1 MYRHDN
7 MNILGIF
14 ILLFVSIR
22 SGEAQCPDVKDG
34 NCKTC
39 SNNNCTTVECDDGW
53 FDRDNNATTGCETSN
68 TALDYCPITPPSSI
82 SHCTINADFTVAK
95 SSFSLQNRAHQMCY
109 CTSTIT
115 LERYLIGPSD
125 KCYNGKP
132 QYRQSGT
139 VPVDPAY
146 FQSDVNLCLNTAS
159 VDGECTLFAKL
170 SKLGTME
177 NWDTSKIVNMSG
189 AFQNKATFD
198 ADLSKWDTSKVVDM
212 SDMFEGATAFD
223 ANLSQWDVSKVTEYS
238 NFGMTA
244 DTLKPTFSTQICS
257 RGYYRSTNDA
267 SGVNTTCDPCDAG
280 TFQDG
285 TDSTVCKDC
294 AVGTFQND
302 TGSTSCKDCTAGKY
316 QSQQGQASCTDC
328 SSGTYSG
335 QKATECQVCIVG
347 KHVNGANTTC
357 VDCAAGK
364 YQDRADQTECKVCPT
379 KIIKKESVDQYQDA
393 RGQTSCKDCIG
404 TVLSRTSCFAKCKVG
419 NRQHICPILGFK
431 NKPDFA
437 SVTCENGVCTDND
450 CCETV
455 SGYIA
460 KKNNEKN
467 DMTGRFSSLITE
479 LGEELNIKNTGETT
493 ADAIARV
500 LNEIEVAVNTKINAN
515 LVNMNTESDEEKEQ
529 AKIESKKKSH
539 KERMEE
545 LRDNVI
551 DLSGLNFQ
559 TAQNAVKE
567 AIKQAEKQDAAI
579 AKEAAKVARKQLA
592 IASRGIKEILKSNMK
607 TAQESVTTASNDD
620 LALVVA
626 TSDVAVLN
634 SVLDAKVAKLDM
646 QFMRLK
652 LAKDHS
658 VITAT
663 YNWSDF
669 DCENAD
675 LNLDKLGLFDFDEV
689 LFDVNETAV
698 ACNLG
703 NPVTYVEKVTNN
715 VDDYND
721 YNVYCCGESSR
732 RLMRRRLTRLTCT
745 QQYKA
750 NQSVAWNEHDSYTC
764 PATGD
769 YPHIVMS
776 LGGMFTG
783 CYLEL
788 NGTVGWV
795 YDSPGRT
802 LGNCGASQ
810 CTGNNTNVTCLY
822 FQESCQ
828 PSCEA
833 GYASDGASL
842 TCSGGDQYS
851 TSETTCTGCTAGT
864 YAGAGATTC
873 TDCPVGKYSN
883 ELAEQCTNC
892 PTGKYVAASGKMQC
906 YDVTDIATELLNDQT
921 GVRCSFSGEASY
933 DNDGQYV
940 SGCTQKDGS
949 VVKIVMF
956 GVVSVKNSANTTCEK
971 QCAKWYGNLENGF
984 VDPSKS
990 NSTVSVYRQSAL
1002 YCQYLLWTSVPIKSD
1017 VCST

>member
-1 MYRHDN
+1 
-7 MNILGIF
+7 
-14 ILLFVSIR
+14 V
-22 SGEAQCPDVKDG
+22 
-34 NCKTC
+34 
-39 SNNNCTTVECDDGW
+39 
-53 FDRDNNATTGCETSN
+53 
-68 TALDYCPITPPSSI
+68 
-82 SHCTINADFTVAK
+82 
-95 SSFSLQNRAHQMCY
+95 
-109 CTSTIT
+109 
-115 LERYLIGPSD
+115 
-125 KCYNGKP
+125 
-132 QYRQSGT
+132 
-139 VPVDPAY
+139 
-146 FQSDVNLCLNTAS
+146 
-159 VDGECTLFAKL
+159 
-170 SKLGTME
+170 
-177 NWDTSKIVNMSG
+177 
-189 AFQNKATFD
+189 
-198 ADLSKWDTSKVVDM
+198 
-212 SDMFEGATAFD
+212 
-223 ANLSQWDVSKVTEYS
+223 
-238 NFGMTA
+238 
-244 DTLKPTFSTQICS
+244 
-257 RGYYRSTNDA
+257 
-267 SGVNTTCDPCDAG
+267 
-280 TFQDG
+280 
-285 TDSTVCKDC
+285 
-294 AVGTFQND
+294 
-302 TGSTSCKDCTAGKY
+302 
-316 QSQQGQASCTDC
+316 
-328 SSGTYSG
+328 
-335 QKATECQVCIVG
+335 
-347 KHVNGANTTC
+347 
-357 VDCAAGK
+357 
-364 YQDRADQTECKVCPT
+364 
-379 KIIKKESVDQYQDA
+379 
-393 RGQTSCKDCIG
+393 
-404 TVLSRTSCFAKCKVG
+404 
-419 NRQHICPILGFK
+419 
-431 NKPDFA
+431 
-437 SVTCENGVCTDND
+437 
-450 CCETV
+450 
-455 SGYIA
+455 
-460 KKNNEKN
+460 
-467 DMTGRFSSLITE
+467 
-479 LGEELNIKNTGETT
+479 
-493 ADAIARV
+493 
-500 LNEIEVAVNTKINAN
+500 
-515 LVNMNTESDEEKEQ
+515 
-529 AKIESKKKSH
+529 
-539 KERMEE
+539 
-545 LRDNVI
+545 
-551 DLSGLNFQ
+551 
-559 TAQNAVKE
+559 
-567 AIKQAEKQDAAI
+567 
-579 AKEAAKVARKQLA
+579 AKVARKQLA

-732 RLMRRRLTRLTCT
+732 RLMRRRLTGLTCT

-810 CTGNNTNVTCLY
+810 CTENNTNVTCLY

-833 GYASDGASL
+833 GYASDNQSL

-892 PTGKYVAASGKMQC
+892 PEVADGTCTACTIGVASVCTAVTCNSGFTSDTMYDSRVGCLPQSRMYGYVTINVTGTCTNECVSWRGELKEGFSNSDINNQYISVLNATG
-906 YDVTDIATELLNDQT
+906 TDSVLCSLL
-921 GVRCSFSGEASY
+921 
-933 DNDGQYV
+933 
-940 SGCTQKDGS
+940 
-949 VVKIVMF
+949 
-956 GVVSVKNSANTTCEK
+956 KNSGQLIK
-971 QCAKWYGNLENGF
+971 QNG
-984 VDPSKS
+984 
-990 NSTVSVYRQSAL
+990 
-1002 YCQYLLWTSVPIKSD
+1002 C
-1017 VCST
+1017 